1 MTEGSRIEG
10 GAEKPKQSLE
20 QYLKE
25 ALKGLSGG
33 AESEYWKYLQTK
45 VHNPATHGLVELML
59 RQEER
64 INRKTGTEEFT
75 IHELR
80 SCPPES
86 RVADLI
92 KGYYEQQGYSLNK
105 EETTGPINMVFQRP
119 NDEKKIYVGVTT
131 SPGENGATVIVTSMA
146 I

>member
-1 MTEGSRIEG
+1 MIEGPKHEG

-33 AESEYWKYLQTK
+33 VESGYWKHLQTR
-45 VHNPATHGLVELML
+45 VHNPATHGLVELKL

-64 INRKTGTEEFT
+64 GDRKTGTEEFI
-75 IHELR
+75 IHGLKE
-80 SCPPES
+80 CPPES
-86 RVADLI
+86 QVADLI
-92 KGYYEQQGYSLNK
+92 KGYYGQQGYLLNEQK
-105 EETTGPINMVFQRP
+105 TTGPGDMVFQRP
-119 NDEKKIYVGVTT
+119 DEEKKMYVGVTT
-131 SPGENGATVIVTSMA
+131 SPGETGATVIVSSTA